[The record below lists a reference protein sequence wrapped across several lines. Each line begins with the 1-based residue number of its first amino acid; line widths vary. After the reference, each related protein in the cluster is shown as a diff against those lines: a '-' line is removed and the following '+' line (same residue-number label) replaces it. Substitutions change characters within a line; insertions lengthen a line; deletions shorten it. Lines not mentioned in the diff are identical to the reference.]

1 LGRNLTGSIL
11 VLNPGE
17 YFQGAV
23 EGAVGTLKLHVSP
36 HAQAYLA
43 QLLGHFISTDNFYPT
58 DASGRPAETLAH
70 QLSLA
75 LEEHRAELRASR
87 MRQLGDFSLYVA
99 GFFTDSLS
107 RKLVDIDY
115 YIGMGGAAYAS
126 AAELDEKKA
135 RAYVLSELAKDFPK
149 FVEILALISE
159 ETGFHPENHQDLL
172 RTYDLWAKT
181 GSERLAKQLARAGIV
196 PANVKKPGEGS
207 DS

>member
-23 EGAVGTLKLHVSP
+23 EGAVGTLKLHVSA
-36 HAQAYLA
+36 HARAYLA
-43 QLLGHFISTDNFYPT
+43 QLLGHFISTENFSP
-58 DASGRPAETLAH
+58 EQTLAQ
-70 QLSLA
+70 QLSVA
-75 LEEHRAELRASR
+75 LEEHRAELRAQR
-87 MRQLGDFSLYVA
+87 MRQLGDYSLYVA

-126 AAELDEKKA
+126 AAELDDRRA
-135 RAYVLSELAKDFPK
+135 RAHVLAELAKDFPK

-196 PANVKKPGEGS
+196 PSNAKKPGEGT